1 MSVIVSDRRTLVV
14 GLGKTGLSCVRYLS
28 EQGRDIAVADT
39 REAPPGLDQL
49 QAAWPD
55 IPVHLGRFDAEL
67 FAGFNELVVSP
78 GISIEEP
85 AIAAAA
91 KQGARIRGDIDLFA
105 EAADAPIVAI
115 TGSNGKTTV
124 TTLLGEMAKAA
135 GRNVAVGGNIGTP
148 ALDLLNKDA
157 DLYVLELS
165 SFQLETTEELNAHA
179 ATVLNVSD
187 DHMDRYPD
195 KMAYF
200 QAKQRIFRGCKNAI
214 VNLDDALSTPMA
226 RDNLR
231 FLCFGFYRVNPET
244 FSTRDD
250 NEGTW
255 ITFGFENL
263 LLASELK
270 VIGSHN
276 ISNVMAA
283 LALGHA
289 VDLPMDVMLE
299 VARRFPGLPHRCE
312 FIRRLKDVDFIN
324 DSKGT
329 NVGATVAA
337 IESLTPEHGKTPNR
351 ALCVTNKLFHYPL
364 AGLAVA
370 ATDVPGQR
378 RMLEDHAAFG
388 GLYEPGNPEGLASV
402 LRRWRNC
409 EALEEAKSRALET
422 ARTKWNWER
431 ESQKL
436 VDQVI
441 RVLDSER
448 SASLE
453 GSKGLG

>member
-28 EQGRDIAVADT
+28 EQGRDIVVADT
-39 REAPPGLDQL
+39 RTAPPGLEEL
-49 QAAWPD
+49 RAGWPD
-55 IPVHLGRFDAEL
+55 IPVHLGPFDHDL

-78 GISIEEP
+78 GISTAEP
-85 AIAAAA
+85 AITGAG

-105 EAADAPIVAI
+105 EAADAPIIAI

-124 TTLLGEMAKAA
+124 TTLLGEMARAA
-135 GRNVAVGGNIGTP
+135 GRKVAIGGNIGTP
-148 ALDLLNKDA
+148 ALDLLGQGA

-165 SFQLETTEELNAHA
+165 SFQLETTEELNALA

-187 DHMDRYPD
+187 DHMDRYPN

-200 QAKQRIFRGCKNAI
+200 QAKQRIFRGCRNAV

-226 RDNLR
+226 RDTLR

-250 NEGTW
+250 DEGTW

-263 LLASELK
+263 ILASDLK
-270 VIGSHN
+270 LLGRHN

-289 VDLPMDVMLE
+289 AGLPMDVMLK
-299 VARRFPGLPHRCE
+299 VAREFPGLPHRCE
-312 FIRRLKDVDFIN
+312 FIRRFNDVDFIN

-337 IESLTPEHGKTPNR
+337 IESLVPETGKVV
-351 ALCVTNKLFHYPL
+351 LI
-364 AGLAVA
+364 AGGDGKGADF
-370 ATDVPGQR
+370 T
-378 RMLEDHAAFG
+378 
-388 GLYEPGNPEGLASV
+388 
-402 LRRWRNC
+402 
-409 EALEEAKSRALET
+409 ALEAPIALHCRA
-422 ARTKWNWER
+422 
-431 ESQKL
+431 
-436 VDQVI
+436 V
-441 RVLDSER
+441 VLIGRDAPAIAEVLGSGIPVYR
-448 SASLE
+448 SASLADAVSRSAELARPGDRVVLSPACASFDMFRDYLDRGDQFRSLVE
-453 GSKGLG
+453 GL